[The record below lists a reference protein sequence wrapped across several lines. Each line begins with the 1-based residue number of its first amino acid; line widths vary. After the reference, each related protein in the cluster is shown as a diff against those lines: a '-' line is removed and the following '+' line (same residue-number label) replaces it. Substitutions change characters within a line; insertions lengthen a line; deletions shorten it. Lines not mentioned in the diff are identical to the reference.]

1 MVISVIDGSGYDY
14 LVNKGLA
21 DPVLIERSNN
31 NKKDLNKLA
40 KK

>member
-1 MVISVIDGSGYDY
+1 MVISVIDGGGYDY

-21 DPVLIERSNN
+21 DPVLIGRNN
-31 NKKDLNKLA
+31 NSKNLNKLA